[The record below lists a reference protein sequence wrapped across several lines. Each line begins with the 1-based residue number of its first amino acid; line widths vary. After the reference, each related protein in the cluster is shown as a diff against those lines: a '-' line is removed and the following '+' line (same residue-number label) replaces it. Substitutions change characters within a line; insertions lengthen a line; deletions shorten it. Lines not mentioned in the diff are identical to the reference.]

1 MPEPTDPF
9 SHYDPEVPMPLSAA
23 DIRRRGDRLRRR
35 NAGLAIAGG
44 VAVIALVATPLAV
57 LTGGDDTDALQPVA
71 PPTSAVDPTDPRPT
85 SGPAPS
91 EPAPADLVTAIPDDF
106 PLAAGLPETNSESG
120 EPTDLVR
127 GGQTT
132 DFPLCQDAG
141 FDPVTPSALTDL
153 ASVSYLAPEDGRQRL
168 LTVWEDVDGA
178 AAALADVR
186 DTLGGCDPSGARY
199 VEETSSYGPESVV
212 FAVQYSAFGDF
223 SQGDELAVG
232 LTIIEAFQVR
242 NALYLSRYDNEG
254 GSDPE
259 GRAAGV
265 QRSAEQ
271 SDPAVAAMYDVFSGE
286 GDTGPSEDDGTSTP
300 QAQAQAQAALL
311 ALEDLPDRER
321 LGAWAQAPDDSTT
334 WACGPAD
341 LFTGLDAQA
350 SSAVRYAASGADDDG
365 GPAIA
370 RLRTAVLQFSPED
383 DNAERAYDALQ
394 DNLAF
399 CAEDEPD
406 VEALAMGGFLE
417 GIGDDASFGAFT
429 YAAPEICTDCDAV
442 WFDRMAVARIG
453 DRVVVVSYA
462 EVGGPLQPTGLD
474 PVLRDVLSRAVDLA
488 GS

>member
-1 MPEPTDPF
+1 MPEPTDPTNPL
-9 SHYDPEVPMPLSAA
+9 SHFDPEVPMPLSAA

-35 NAGLAIAGG
+35 NAGLAVAGG
-44 VAVIALVATPLAV
+44 VAVIALIAAPLAV
-57 LTGGDDTDALQPVA
+57 LNGSDDTDALPPTA
-71 PPTSAVDPTDPRPT
+71 PPTSAVDPTDP
-85 SGPAPS
+85 APS
-91 EPAPADLVTAIPDDF
+91 RTPSQQAPSDLVTTIPDDF

-120 EPTDLVR
+120 EPTDVVR
-127 GGQTT
+127 GGRTT

-186 DTLGGCDPSGARY
+186 DTLGGCEPTGARY

-232 LTIIEAFQVR
+232 LTIIEAFQVC

-259 GRAAGV
+259 GRAGGV
-265 QRSAEQ
+265 RRSAEQ

-286 GDTGPSEDDGTSTP
+286 GDTGPSEDGGTSTP
-300 QAQAQAQAALL
+300 QAQAALL

-321 LGAWAQAPDDSTT
+321 LGAWAQASDDSTT

-350 SSAVRYAASGADDDG
+350 SSAARYAASGADDDG

-383 DNAERAYDALQ
+383 DDPERAYDALQ

-399 CAEDEPD
+399 CAEDEAD
-406 VEALAMGGFLE
+406 VEALAVGGFLP

-429 YAAPEICTDCDAV
+429 YAASDICTDCDAV

-453 DRVVVVSYA
+453 NRVVVVSYA
-462 EVGGPLQPTGLD
+462 EVGGPLQPAGLD
-474 PVLRDVLSRAVDLA
+474 QVLRDVLSRAVDLA
-488 GS
+488 